1 METVRSIG
9 KTRGLLLCVLF
20 AALLT
25 VGAYVKIPTPFIP
38 ITLQTMFATLAGLLL
53 GPRLGAASAAVYMLL
68 GLCGFPVFTQG
79 GGIGYVLQPTFGYI
93 LGFIGGAFVT
103 GIIAERMKKP
113 GVWQLFAACLAGL
126 LVIYACGVLYYFMLA
141 TSYLGKTVS
150 ACTLLVSL
158 FLVFVPGDAVTCFLG
173 ALLSRRLL
181 PLLRK

>member
-1 METVRSIG
+1 LR
-9 KTRGLLLCVLF
+9 
-20 AALLT
+20 
-25 VGAYVKIPTPFIP
+25 
-38 ITLQTMFATLAGLLL
+38 
-53 GPRLGAASAAVYMLL
+53 
-68 GLCGFPVFTQG
+68 VFCC
-79 GGIGYVLQPTFGYI
+79 GYI

-141 TSYLGKTVS
+141 TFYLGKTVS
-150 ACTLLVSL
+150 AYTLLVSL

-181 PLLRK
+181 PMLRK